1 MIFRLKQIS
10 RARGLSNFLLRLPV
24 SQHLAED
31 DGVGEVAV
39 FKVYIGEELVVEG
52 GEKGLDVGF
61 IEAGAFEDDD
71 ICGRKGPW
79 EVTEIAVRAASSSS

>member
-1 MIFRLKQIS
+1 MA
-10 RARGLSNFLLRLPV
+10 ARNQTAFTPPKCTSTTPAPDILQQKCCDEAPDPQNL
-24 SQHLAED
+24 
-31 DGVGEVAV
+31 
-39 FKVYIGEELVVEG
+39 KVYIGEELVVEG